1 MQFMTELYRLH
12 RGESKYK
19 ETVVVLLM
27 PSDCLASLV
36 VGRIVGRRSLPL
48 PAPAGRGG
56 GGLADVGV
64 AAVAGRVPVCTPV
77 PAVSSLLHWQ
87 GRQCSARGSLRPAV
101 APSVSPP
108 LSCSLTR

>member
-1 MQFMTELYRLH
+1 MQFMTE
-12 RGESKYK
+12 K
-19 ETVVVLLM
+19 LLLNCTGYTEVRVNTRRR
-27 PSDCLASLV
+27 PDCLASLV

-87 GRQCSARGSLRPAV
+87 GRQRSARGSLRPAV